1 MRWIWVAML
10 ATLSAGALAGE
21 MWRWTDERG
30 VVHYSDR
37 PHPGAE
43 RVDIGPAQT
52 FPSLAPAPER
62 PAAPPPAAAREP
74 VRSPLFVYTRFS
86 VVSPAQGE
94 TLWNLGGEL
103 NVELAVEPPLAP
115 QHVLRVFL
123 DGAEV
128 KDVPQGDTRFTV
140 GEVFR
145 GERRL
150 RVAVVDAQGRELAST
165 DPVVFYVQQASLL
178 NPNRPQR
185 APGGG

>member
-1 MRWIWVAML
+1 MRWIWL
-10 ATLSAGALAGE
+10 TLLVTLPAGALADE
-21 MWRWTDERG
+21 VWRWTDEHG

-43 RVDIGPAQT
+43 RLDIGAAQT
-52 FPSLAPAPER
+52 FPALAPPP
-62 PAAPPPAAAREP
+62 PAAPPAAEREP
-74 VRSPLFVYTRFS
+74 VRQPLFAYTRFS
-86 VVSPAQGE
+86 VVTPAEGE
-94 TLWNLGGEL
+94 VLWNIGGEL

-115 QHVLRVFL
+115 QHLVRVYL
-123 DGAEV
+123 DGKEV
-128 KDVPQGDTRFTV
+128 KDVPQGNTQFTI

-150 RVAVVDAQGRELAST
+150 RIAVVDAQGRELAST